1 MEIQCSLGTTSKKK
15 RLEDISSYYCDA
27 KIFIRGIWRFPLAI
41 FRTAGACV
49 CCVRVCTH
57 VCEHQTCM
65 CQLFDHSSSALV
77 LSLHTLPPS
86 HAGGKISGIR
96 KAKQV
101 HMERL
106 AVEISAGV
114 VIPVERYYFSLPTGR
129 AHTSHEVLEF
139 PRPGGWG

>member
-1 MEIQCSLGTTSKKK
+1 MSL
-15 RLEDISSYYCDA
+15 
-27 KIFIRGIWRFPLAI
+27 
-41 FRTAGACV
+41 
-49 CCVRVCTH
+49 
-57 VCEHQTCM
+57 

-86 HAGGKISGIR
+86 HTGGKIFGIR

-139 PRPGGWG
+139 PRPGGRG

>member
-1 MEIQCSLGTTSKKK
+1 M
-15 RLEDISSYYCDA
+15 
-27 KIFIRGIWRFPLAI
+27 
-41 FRTAGACV
+41 CV
-49 CCVRVCTH
+49 CLTDTNLVD
-57 VCEHQTCM
+57 EHIPAVQP
-65 CQLFDHSSSALV
+65 LPIH
-77 LSLHTLPPS
+77 LSPT
-86 HAGGKISGIR
+86 GGKISSIR

-139 PRPGGWG
+139 PRPGGRG

>member
-1 MEIQCSLGTTSKKK
+1 MT
-15 RLEDISSYYCDA
+15 
-27 KIFIRGIWRFPLAI
+27 
-41 FRTAGACV
+41 V
-49 CCVRVCTH
+49 
-57 VCEHQTCM
+57 
-65 CQLFDHSSSALV
+65 CQLFKHSSSALV
-77 LSLHTLPPS
+77 LSLSTPPPPS

-139 PRPGGWG
+139 PRPGGRG